1 MRKQFITAAVLS
13 VLAVASTCSAA
24 ETSSTIDYASEIS
37 RLEARIAQLER
48 EQQNLE
54 NKSTK
59 LEEKSTKLE
68 EKQAKGSPVKFS
80 GVVAQK
86 AMKGINGGG
95 TWWEKELFLNVD
107 SEIGSGWRIH
117 SGLDWKWGKT
127 GAWNSEKSFSD
138 TYGNDSYDV
147 NAMIYQLN
155 AAGPI
160 GKDINST
167 LGLFTPSLQEGYV
180 SNARVKGAEVDY
192 KLGDTTI
199 SAYTGIVHEKN
210 DDLSSGGGWGS
221 KDSGFIR
228 SGSHYDY
235 YNGSNLTDAQKI
247 ANDRRIRATGFAVSH
262 KFSPDTSAGIGYYLY
277 KSENAYGDSKLG
289 IFALNGRQ
297 KVAENVELAAFYSH
311 GNRGYQNKA
320 YDLKAIYNGSPWG
333 SKKWGGSLG
342 YRYIGSDAVIMS
354 SVINGSE
361 KPGSK
366 GLEASLWY
374 RFTPSIQVQNY
385 LFFGKA
391 IDSVARDNGAKH
403 TAFFSNLMFCF

>member
-1 MRKQFITAAVLS
+1 MITAVTLS
-13 VLAVASTCSAA
+13 ALAVASTCSAA
-24 ETSSTIDYASEIS
+24 ETANTDYASEIS

-48 EQQNLE
+48 EQQGLE
-54 NKSTK
+54 TKSAK
-59 LEEKSTKLE
+59 LEEKSAHLE
-68 EKQAKGSPVKFS
+68 EKQSKQSPVRLS

-117 SGLDWKWGKT
+117 GGLDWKWGKT
-127 GAWNSEKSFSD
+127 GSWNSEKSFSD
-138 TYGNDSYDV
+138 AYGNDSCDV

-155 AAGPI
+155 ASGPI
-160 GKDINST
+160 GKDINT
-167 LGLFTPSLQEGYV
+167 TIGLFTPGLQEGYV

-192 KLGDTTI
+192 QLGDTTI

-210 DDLSSGGGWGS
+210 DDLSSGGDWGS

-228 SGSHYDY
+228 AGSHYDY
-235 YNGSNLTDAQKI
+235 YNGNLTDAQKQ
-247 ANDRRIRATGFAVSH
+247 ANDRKIHASGLAVTH
-262 KFSPDTSAGIGYYLY
+262 KFTPDTSAGLGYYLY
-277 KSENAYGDSKLG
+277 ESENAYGDSKLG
-289 IFALNGRQ
+289 IIALNGRQ
-297 KVAENVELAAFYSH
+297 KIAENIELAAFYSH
-311 GNRGYQNKA
+311 GNQGYQNKA

-333 SKKWGGSLG
+333 DKKWGGSLG

-374 RFTPSIQVQNY
+374 RFTPSIQIQNY

-391 IDSVARDNGAKH
+391 IDSAARDNGASH